1 MAFIVKPIT
10 CRMRTF
16 IIIIILL
23 TGSLSSLPAQKIEKI
38 GVPELEKILASPEN
52 ALHVVNFW
60 ATWCPP
66 CITELPYFEKLSKE
80 FQGRGVKFILISLDF
95 PSQIESRLIPFLKTN
110 KITADVRVMTNI
122 DYNSWIEKVD
132 SSWQGNI
139 PVTLFFNNAR
149 KTKYFHPSELTEK
162 ELKDLITK
170 YK

>member
-1 MAFIVKPIT
+1 MK
-10 CRMRTF
+10 
-16 IIIIILL
+16 ILL
-23 TGSLSSLPAQKIEKI
+23 AVIIYMTVGLASLPAQKTEKI

-52 ALHVVNFW
+52 VLHVVNFW

-66 CITELPYFEKLSKE
+66 CVTELPYFEKLSIEYQGKE
-80 FQGRGVKFILISLDF
+80 VKFILISLDF
-95 PSQIESRLIPFLKTN
+95 PSQIDTRLIPFLKDN

-149 KTKYFHPSELTEK
+149 KIRYFHPSEVTEK
-162 ELKDLITK
+162 ELRDLIIK
-170 YK
+170 HK

>member
-1 MAFIVKPIT
+1 MKLFLSVVLSMTI
-10 CRMRTF
+10 
-16 IIIIILL
+16 
-23 TGSLSSLPAQKIEKI
+23 GSASLQAQNIEKI

-52 ALHVVNFW
+52 VLHVVNFW

-66 CITELPYFEKLSKE
+66 CITELPYFEKMSKE
-80 FQGRGVKFILISLDF
+80 YQGKGVKFILISLDF
-95 PSQIESRLIPFLKTN
+95 PSQIDSRLIPFLKTN
-110 KITADVRVMTNI
+110 KITADVRVMTDL

-132 SSWQGNI
+132 GSWQGNI

-149 KTKYFHPSELTEK
+149 KIKYFHPSELTEK

>member
-1 MAFIVKPIT
+1 
-10 CRMRTF
+10 MRTF

>member
-1 MAFIVKPIT
+1 
-10 CRMRTF
+10 MRTF

-23 TGSLSSLPAQKIEKI
+23 TGSLSSLTAQKIEKI

>member
-1 MAFIVKPIT
+1 MK
-10 CRMRTF
+10 
-16 IIIIILL
+16 ILL
-23 TGSLSSLPAQKIEKI
+23 AVLFYMTVGLVSLPAQKIEKI
-38 GVPELEKILASPEN
+38 GVPELEKILASPEDV
-52 ALHVVNFW
+52 LHVVNFW

-80 FQGRGVKFILISLDF
+80 YQDKEVKFILISLDF

-139 PVTLFFNNAR
+139 PVTLFFNNAG
-149 KTKYFHPSELTEK
+149 KIKYFHPSEVTEK
-162 ELKDLITK
+162 ELRDLIINNK
-170 YK
+170 